1 MAADSLIKRC
11 LGAVLLVVV
20 LIGGLLLHPYC
31 YALLFCSALSVMCG
45 EWYRM
50 SLGKGTHTLSRVLAI
65 CLAVAVFML
74 GFCVKYYKIGLWVF
88 LLVFPLLTALF
99 ISILLDRQDRIEK
112 LTAQDICF
120 PLVYLLPSFMVSQ
133 LLMFDRQGQYTPYM
147 FIALILLVWASD
159 VGAYALGMAFGQKA
173 GSRKLAPQISPNKS
187 WAGMAG
193 SLLFC
198 LAAAAGVYF
207 VHSFGIRLWQWLVAA
222 VMVSVFGIFGDLF
235 ESLLKR
241 HFAVKDSGTII
252 IGHGGLLDR
261 FDAALFAIPAV
272 TVFFILLGI
281 I

>member
-31 YALLFCSALSVMCG
+31 YALLFGSALSVMCG

-88 LLVFPLLTALF
+88 LLAFPLLTALF

-198 LAAAAGVYF
+198 LAAAAGVCF